1 MAAIEAEIITLMK
14 LISGATGVPI
24 HFLGAPE
31 LTTKYGADSSG
42 LLELIAMS
50 TAKER
55 EVWRGA
61 YQELLV
67 KAMRMRNAIEKKTP
81 LNPDLVRVE
90 LPQVTKEQWDRIIS
104 TWMPLYR
111 EGAIRHTTLLEQ
123 IPGVNVEEEI
133 KAKEEADASILEELK
148 AENAELKFGQA
159 DQGGFGNKGKKENA

>member
-1 MAAIEAEIITLMK
+1 MK

-55 EVWRGA
+55 EIWRGA
-61 YQELLV
+61 YQELLA
-67 KAMRMRNAIEKKTP
+67 KAMQMRNAIEKKTP

-90 LPQVTKEQWDRIIS
+90 LPQVTKEQWDRI
-104 TWMPLYR
+104 TTVWMALYR
-111 EGAIRHTTLLEQ
+111 EGAIQHTTLLEQ
-123 IPGVNVEEEI
+123 IPGVNVDDEV
-133 KAKEEADASILEELK
+133 KAKKEADASVLEELK
-148 AENAELKFGQA
+148 SENADLKFGKG
-159 DQGGFGNKGKKENA
+159 DQQKENA